1 MKLDEIPITIWA
13 IIGGQFVAFAIAWGR
28 ALLDISNLK
37 KDICTS
43 KTENKEQNE
52 KQNKTISAMY
62 DKVSETREDVAQI
75 KGMLSTRVGN
85 KL

>member
-52 KQNKTISAMY
+52 KQNKTISDMY